1 MQYRGSY
8 EDEDLEYHYKALP
21 RCMWTLLIH
30 VTFLDD
36 LSGVLNVLMDVGDVN
51 TFLAVFV
58 FMIFVRERGIPERIS
73 TQ

>member
-1 MQYRGSY
+1 
-8 EDEDLEYHYKALP
+8 
-21 RCMWTLLIH
+21 MWTLLIN